1 MKFLMRQTSPMGEKK
16 KHSGSEELIPETR
29 THRSIDSNVT
39 RERADTGSFEK
50 VSKLKGQLLQQ

>member
-1 MKFLMRQTSPMGEKK
+1 MKFLMRQTSPMGEK